1 MKKRCKTKFNKKSI
15 QSVCKKDDASW
26 DEELPSDAK
35 DGIENVR
42 MINAHLYKMMFKM
55 YDQVKELKTQLDFFI
70 KEGKSYYKNYEIN
83 CGIGFYPDSE
93 YKLEDGTVFDG
104 ADCEWELVSKYKE
117 KLPEKMKAL
126 SLWQNYHFGPFE
138 NLTHDY
144 VCKALYSFACP
155 KKEKDDRKHPHA
167 NYKIPLEVIKRC
179 RPEDFSTSI
188 ELCFG
193 ENLQHKNF
201 SYEDWQNWR
210 DSNFSKKFFLPT
222 IWQLPLLRTIRILN
236 QDKALL
242 RIELESADIR
252 NQVIKDFDAVKD
264 KMNDIFSK
272 KRINMS
278 LSYGYKRPFEI
289 KTKADSLVENEIQIM
304 CWLDGISSANL
315 DDQSNERDIPQ
326 WCEPFIFM
334 QPPYNKHYMCFANH
348 GIWDH
353 CSLRTD
359 QILKLKP
366 CNFGWSCKINFD

>member
-1 MKKRCKTKFNKKSI
+1 MRCKTKFNKKSI
-15 QSVCKKDDASW
+15 QSVCKKEDSGW
-26 DEELPSDAK
+26 DEELRSDSK
-35 DGIENVR
+35 DGIENIR

-83 CGIGFYPDSE
+83 CGIGFYPDSK
-93 YKLEDGTVFDG
+93 YKLEDGTVFEG
-104 ADCEWELVSKYKE
+104 ADCEWKLVSKYKE

-155 KKEKDDRKHPHA
+155 KKEKDDRRRPHT

-193 ENLQHKNF
+193 ENLHHGNF

-210 DSNFSKKFFLPT
+210 NSNFSKKLFLPS
-222 IWQLPLLRTIRILN
+222 IWQLPLLRTIHILN

-278 LSYGYKRPFEI
+278 LTYGYKRPFGI

-315 DDQSNERDIPQ
+315 DDQSNKRDIPQ

-366 CNFGWSCKINFD
+366 HNFGWSCKINFD